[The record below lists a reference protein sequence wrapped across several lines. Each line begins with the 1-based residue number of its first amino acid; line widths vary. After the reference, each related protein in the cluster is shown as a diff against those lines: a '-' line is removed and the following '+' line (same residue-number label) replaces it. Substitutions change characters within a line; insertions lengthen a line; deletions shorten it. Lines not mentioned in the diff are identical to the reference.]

1 MIFVACAGE
10 IMLRTRLMLTCQR
23 LTEPNVKREHYIH
36 YAYSRTPQNRQDAAQ
51 FRLVSTTAVDRSF
64 FVL

>member
-1 MIFVACAGE
+1 
-10 IMLRTRLMLTCQR
+10 MLRTRLMLTCQR

-51 FRLVSTTAVDRSF
+51 FRLVSTTAVHRSF